1 MNQAEL
7 TEHRMIKTKSIRLLI
22 IVFLFMLI
30 ANPVLLVAQN
40 ANESVN
46 DNGFRIFHFG
56 DSVEQYGTDV
66 CVWFPVENIV
76 RYKYCGNDTSIC
88 KIGDIR
94 FDDVVLCFNKENRLF
109 LINISLYKS
118 QKTTLK
124 EFKKLQGVL
133 YERMSAYLDS
143 LYGKEYREYKDNEGA
158 SQIWAMHN
166 MIISLKMFGG
176 GNNYW
181 CRFGIS
187 FRKNFNEADQ

>member
-1 MNQAEL
+1 MRENSLRQ
-7 TEHRMIKTKSIRLLI
+7 LI
-22 IVFLFMLI
+22 IFLIVVLI
-30 ANPVLLVAQN
+30 ACPALLTAQSTN
-40 ANESVN
+40 TPIS
-46 DNGFRIFHFG
+46 DNGFRIFNFG
-56 DSVEQYGTDV
+56 DSVEQYGSDI
-66 CVWFPVENIV
+66 CIWDPVENII
-76 RYKYCGNDTSIC
+76 RYKYCGNDTSMC

-181 CRFGIS
+181 CRFDIS
-187 FRKNFNEADQ
+187 FRNIFQQTGQ